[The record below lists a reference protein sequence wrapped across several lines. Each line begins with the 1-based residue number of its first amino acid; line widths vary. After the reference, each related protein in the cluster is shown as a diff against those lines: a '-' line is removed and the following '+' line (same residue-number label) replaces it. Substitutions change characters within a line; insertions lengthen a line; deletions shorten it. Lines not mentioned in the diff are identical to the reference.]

1 MRTNLKIAY
10 LLAIGFA
17 TAAIIYF
24 IKLALIM
31 LGGSN
36 IDRFFKE
43 IMAIDQHPQMAQRS
57 AAGRLSVL
65 FDSRQL

>member
-1 MRTNLKIAY
+1 
-10 LLAIGFA
+10 
-17 TAAIIYF
+17 
-24 IKLALIM
+24 M

-57 AAGRLSVL
+57 AAGQLSVL